1 MLKIKSSKT
10 KMEDGIPIKE
20 IKVDV
25 DLVDT
30 QAFFTKNGEDA
41 TCLELGKKLMKAIT
55 LNKAKENG

>member
-1 MLKIKSSKT
+1 
-10 KMEDGIPIKE
+10 MEEGVPIKE

-25 DLVDT
+25 DLVDA

-55 LNKAKENG
+55 LNKPKENV